1 MCVYNRGRVSILHL
15 IRVHSIILLLG
26 TAQNRSIFSQSV
38 DQPAQVP
45 SPLGDESWGN
55 ALHGEANWGAIPF
68 SPLTQ
73 DLCVT
78 DNIHATII
86 AVLLRRAWLLH
97 KPHLAPGAKERLQLA
112 SDAPRMEGVAPV
124 LRVIVGKVSSAVMV
138 DEQAPVGASSGL
150 VGVVVDS
157 QEHQTAGRQI
167 QGLQENGQL
176 LRTGSTLYK
185 LCDLWANKCNVLK
198 GKTNDLVIEPMRT
211 F

>member
-1 MCVYNRGRVSILHL
+1 MV
-15 IRVHSIILLLG
+15 LLLG
-26 TAQNRSIFSQSV
+26 TARKGSIFSQSV

-45 SPLGDESWGN
+45 SPLGYESWGN
-55 ALHGEANWGAIPF
+55 ALHGEANWGAILF

-78 DNIHATII
+78 DNVHSTII
-86 AVLLRRAWLLH
+86 AVLLQGAWLLH
-97 KPHLAPGAKERLQLA
+97 KSNLSPGTKERLQLS
-112 SDAPRMEGVAPV
+112 SDAPRVEGVAPI
-124 LRVIVGKVSSAVMV
+124 LRVIVGKVSGAMMV
-138 DEQAPVGASSGL
+138 DEQAPVGAPSGL

-167 QGLQENGQL
+167 QGFQENGQL
-176 LRTGSTLYK
+176 LWTGSTLYK
-185 LCDLWANKCNVLK
+185 LCDLWANKYNGITQAFKAIRGKILK